1 MLSTELPVSRTKV
14 TVPAL
19 RPEILHRARLLAL
32 FDDLL
37 DKKLIIVAAPAG
49 YGKTTLLVD
58 YARQSTMPV
67 CWLSLDA
74 LDKDPQRFCTYLIA
88 SLEQRFPKF
97 GHQSKSV
104 LRSLTGLVQDSERLL
119 SALINE
125 IDSTIDEHFAL
136 VMDDYQFVDSIPYI
150 RDLFS
155 RFIYL
160 VGENCHVILSSRRLP
175 TLPDITLMVA
185 RQQVSGFDLE
195 QLAFRPNEIRSLFE
209 MDYGINLADQVLE
222 ELMHQT
228 EGWIT
233 GLHLS
238 ASASSHGV
246 PDLTRA
252 ARTAGV
258 DLAVYLDQ
266 QVLAQQPPD
275 LRHFLLLTSLMEEFD
290 AELCSAVLGPGPWKK
305 LIKAIQQNNLF
316 ALPVGMNGKTVRYH
330 PLFQEFLRERIRE
343 EEPETVQAIFSRL
356 AEAYKERHEWEKAY
370 AIYHESGNPDLL
382 ADLVEQAGTPL
393 LVGERLITL
402 QAWLDELPASLIE
415 VRPHLLSLKGAFL
428 NVLGDGRTALTL
440 LDQAILEF
448 EKTNNLN
455 GLVLALVRRA
465 ATNRFM
471 GDYAGS
477 LQDADET
484 MRLSES
490 QPSMEI
496 LHAEAERL
504 KGLDLYHL
512 GQNTEAIQS
521 LERALRVYERLGE
534 EQSIG
539 RLYMELGMAHKSI
552 GNTLAA
558 FHSYEQALEKFRK
571 GQNVF
576 AQANLLN
583 NLGVIYH
590 EQGEYELAVR
600 AFESGVERARQAN
613 LPRQEALL
621 LTSLGDIFIDLDE
634 YESAAHSYTN
644 AAEIVKKIRYQFLA
658 NYLRMVQARLARLQG
673 QLKEAHTCLSEV
685 EPLIQ
690 AGGSN
695 YECGLFYLE
704 SGCLYLVQEKPAGA
718 IARLNKALE
727 YFNKGEMAIEANI
740 ARIWLAAACASSR
753 HLEMARSHLKTL
765 FDSIRPKTATIPIL
779 QAIRRAS
786 ARLAGLQ
793 DDEEIGPALS
803 PWLLR
808 AIQAEEEL
816 PALRKHLRRMLRT
829 VPIQAPH
836 LTIQA
841 FGKPRV
847 RVNGKLVTMSQWKT
861 ASVRELFFFIL
872 SATHP
877 LTKEE
882 IGATLWP
889 ELDANKLKLH
899 FKNDLYRLR
908 HAIGQNIILFENNH
922 YHFNYLLDYDYDV
935 ENFTSHLA
943 RANNSSHLEERIS
956 HLQSATGLRTG
967 PFLQEFDSTWVWP
980 ERERLERSCVN
991 ALEKLAESQRLAGNL
1006 HAALNTCQEAL
1017 KIDPC
1022 REDIHCLAMQLHAD
1036 LGDRLAVIWQYQAC
1050 RASLHSELDMIPS
1063 NETETLYRRLTG

>member
-1 MLSTELPVSRTKV
+1 MLSTELPVSRTKI

-58 YARQSTMPV
+58 YARQSSIPI
-67 CWLSLDA
+67 CWLSLDG
-74 LDKDPQRFCTYLIA
+74 LDKDPQRFCAYLIA

-97 GHQSKSV
+97 GLQSKSV

-125 IDSTIDEHFAL
+125 IDSMIDEHFAL
-136 VMDDYQFVDSIPYI
+136 VVDDYQFVDSVPYI

-195 QLAFRPNEIRSLFE
+195 QLAFQPNEIRSLFE
-209 MDYGINLADQVLE
+209 MDYGITLADSVLE

-238 ASASSHGV
+238 ASASAHGV

-252 ARTAGV
+252 ARTTGV
-258 DLAVYLDQ
+258 DLSVYLDQ
-266 QVLAQQPPD
+266 QVLAQQPPE
-275 LRHFLLLTSLMEEFD
+275 LRQFLLQTSLMEEFD
-290 AELCSAVLGPGPWKK
+290 AELCAEVLGPGNWKK
-305 LIKAIQQNNLF
+305 LLKAIQQNNLF
-316 ALPVGMNGKTVRYH
+316 VLPVGMDGKTVRYH
-330 PLFQEFLRERIRE
+330 HLFQEFLQERIRE
-343 EEPETVQAIFSRL
+343 EEPELVQSILAKL
-356 AEAYKERHEWEKAY
+356 AEAYKERQEWEKAY
-370 AIYHESGNPDLL
+370 AIYHEAGNPELL

-393 LVGERLITL
+393 LVSERLITL

-471 GDYAGS
+471 GDYASS

-484 MRLSES
+484 MRLSDS
-490 QPSMEI
+490 RPSMEI

-512 GQNTEAIQS
+512 GENTEAIQS

-539 RLYMELGMAHKSI
+539 RINMELGMAYKSI
-552 GNTLAA
+552 GNTSAA
-558 FHSYEQALEKFRK
+558 FHSYELALEKFRK
-571 GQNVF
+571 GNNIF

-600 AFESGVERARQAN
+600 AFEAGVECARQAN

-621 LTSLGDIFIDLDE
+621 LTSLGDIFVDLDE
-634 YESAAHSYTN
+634 YESAGRSYTT

-658 NYLRMVQARLARLQG
+658 NYLRMVQARLARLRG
-673 QLKEAHTCLSEV
+673 QFKEAQACLREV

-695 YECGLFYLE
+695 YECGLYYLE
-704 SGCLYLVQEKPAGA
+704 TGCLYLAEEKPATA
-718 IARLNKALE
+718 IAKLNKALE
-727 YFNKGEMAIEANI
+727 YFQKGELAAEANT
-740 ARIWLAAACASSR
+740 ACIWLAAACASSR
-753 HLEMARSHLKTL
+753 HLDLARSQLRTL
-765 FDSIRPKTATIPIL
+765 FDLIQPKTASLPIT
-779 QAIRRAS
+779 QSIRRVS
-786 ARLAGLQ
+786 AQLAALQ
-793 DDEEIGPALS
+793 DDEETGPALS
-803 PWLLR
+803 SWLLR
-808 AIQAEEEL
+808 AAQAEEQL
-816 PALRKHLRRMLRT
+816 PAMRKRLRRLLKT
-829 VPIQAPH
+829 VPIQVPH

-847 RVNGKLVTMSQWKT
+847 RVNGKLVTMSQWRT
-861 ASVRELFFFIL
+861 VSVRELFFFIL
-872 SATHP
+872 SASHP
-877 LTKEE
+877 LTKDE
-882 IGATLWP
+882 IGAMLWP
-889 ELDANKLKLH
+889 ELDAKELKLR

-908 HAIGQNIILFENNH
+908 HAVGQSIILYENDH
-922 YHFNYLLDYDYDV
+922 YHFNYLLDYEYDV

-943 RANNSSHLEERIS
+943 RANNSSHMEERIS
-956 HLQSATGLRTG
+956 HLQSATEFRSG
-967 PFLQEFDSTWVWP
+967 PFLDDFDATWVLP

-991 ALEKLAESQRLAGNL
+991 AFEKLAESQRLAGNL
-1006 HAALNTCQEAL
+1006 HAALKACQEAL

-1036 LGDRLAVIWQYQAC
+1036 MGDRLAVIWQYQAC